1 MPVGGTVMYL
11 VRVEWGEEMAPRV
24 VVELVDDLDGSAT
37 DDVSTIHFSLD
48 GVQYEIDLCRANAER
63 LRTVFTSYV
72 VSARRRRGKAGRKR
86 RPLVNMDAPL
96 IRAWAAANGFT
107 VSQRGRLSGDIINAY
122 REAQGEA

>member
-1 MPVGGTVMYL
+1 
-11 VRVEWGEEMAPRV
+11 MAPRV
-24 VVELVDDLDGSAT
+24 VVELVDDLDGTAT

-48 GVQYEIDLCRANAER
+48 GVHYEIDLSQANAER

-72 VSARRRRGKAGRKR
+72 DSARRRRGKAVRKR
-86 RPLVNMDAPL
+86 RPLANIDAPL

-122 REAQGEA
+122 REAQVAD